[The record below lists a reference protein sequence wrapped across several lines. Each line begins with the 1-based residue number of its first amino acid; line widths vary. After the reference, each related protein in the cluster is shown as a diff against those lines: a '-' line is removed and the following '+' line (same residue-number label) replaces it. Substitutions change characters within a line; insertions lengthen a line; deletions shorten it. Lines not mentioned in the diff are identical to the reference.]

1 MYDFAE
7 LEAVYENIVSTEKS
21 LAEFSH
27 YAIYELE
34 GGFYVWN
41 ECKEKILQGIAAA
54 KDFFAQ
60 NCSRKQKP
68 YGRTAA
74 NCEKLGFG
82 INCRLFE
89 KKRLIKA
96 IGRFFCAF
104 VQGKIL
110 FDAFV

>member
-34 GGFYVWN
+34 GARD
-41 ECKEKILQGIAAA
+41 CAA

-60 NCSRKQKP
+60 NCSRKQKS

-82 INCRLFE
+82 ISCCLF
-89 KKRLIKA
+89 KRN
-96 IGRFFCAF
+96 
-104 VQGKIL
+104 V
-110 FDAFV
+110 

>member
-34 GGFYVWN
+34 GR
-41 ECKEKILQGIAAA
+41 ILRLERMQRENFARDCAA

-82 INCRLFE
+82 ISCCLF
-89 KKRLIKA
+89 KRN
-96 IGRFFCAF
+96 
-104 VQGKIL
+104 V
-110 FDAFV
+110 

>member
-41 ECKEKILQGIAAA
+41 ECKEKILQGIAL
-54 KDFFAQ
+54 
-60 NCSRKQKP
+60 QK
-68 YGRTAA
+68 
-74 NCEKLGFG
+74 
-82 INCRLFE
+82 I
-89 KKRLIKA
+89 
-96 IGRFFCAF
+96 FCAEL
-104 VQGKIL
+104 QQKAKTLRQNSGKL
-110 FDAFV
+110 

>member
-41 ECKEKILQGIAAA
+41 
-54 KDFFAQ
+54 
-60 NCSRKQKP
+60 
-68 YGRTAA
+68 
-74 NCEKLGFG
+74 
-82 INCRLFE
+82 
-89 KKRLIKA
+89 
-96 IGRFFCAF
+96 
-104 VQGKIL
+104 
-110 FDAFV
+110 

>member
-41 ECKEKILQGIAAA
+41 ECKEKILQGIALQKIFLRRIAA
-54 KDFFAQ
+54 DAPTGAFFLCICSGQ
-60 NCSRKQKP
+60 N
-68 YGRTAA
+68 
-74 NCEKLGFG
+74 F
-82 INCRLFE
+82 I
-89 KKRLIKA
+89 
-96 IGRFFCAF
+96 
-104 VQGKIL
+104 
-110 FDAFV
+110 

>member
-41 ECKEKILQGIAAA
+41 ECKEKILQGIAQQKIFLRRIAA
-54 KDFFAQ
+54 ESK
-60 NCSRKQKP
+60 NL
-68 YGRTAA
+68 TA
-74 NCEKLGFG
+74 EQRQIVKSWDL
-82 INCRLFE
+82 E
-89 KKRLIKA
+89 
-96 IGRFFCAF
+96 
-104 VQGKIL
+104 
-110 FDAFV
+110 

>member
-41 ECKEKILQGIAAA
+41 ECKEKILQGIALQR
-54 KDFFAQ
+54 FFAQ
-60 NCSRKQKP
+60 NCSRKQKS

-82 INCRLFE
+82 ISCCLF
-89 KKRLIKA
+89 KRN
-96 IGRFFCAF
+96 
-104 VQGKIL
+104 V
-110 FDAFV
+110 